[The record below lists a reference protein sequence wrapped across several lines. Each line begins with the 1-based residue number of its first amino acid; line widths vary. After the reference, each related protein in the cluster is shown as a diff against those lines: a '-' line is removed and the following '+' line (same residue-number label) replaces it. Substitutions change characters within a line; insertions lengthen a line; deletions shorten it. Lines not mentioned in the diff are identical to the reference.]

1 MARAET
7 ATVAD
12 RYRVWVGTT
21 VLRIT
26 VRFGRLR
33 ARAAR
38 CGAVVLCVDEK
49 STIQALNRF
58 LPTLSMMPAALVST
72 SSGPAQARNSLKNLS
87 NP

>member
-33 ARAAR
+33 ARG
-38 CGAVVLCVDEK
+38 GAVRSPFCQDELR
-49 STIQALNRF
+49 Q
-58 LPTLSMMPAALVST
+58 LVWPIDRL
-72 SSGPAQARNSLKNLS
+72 G
-87 NP
+87 